1 MGALGEPGMQGRRAW
16 GRAQDVFAHR
26 CVASGGSTLL
36 RRVLGPS
43 QLAAVWRMGAYE
55 HGMHALG
62 LLGAA
67 LAARALYWQ
76 LARVSHW
83 QYGKLAA
90 SVDPLSF
97 YEVAAT
103 LFF

>member
-1 MGALGEPGMQGRRAW
+1 
-16 GRAQDVFAHR
+16 
-26 CVASGGSTLL
+26 
-36 RRVLGPS
+36 
-43 QLAAVWRMGAYE
+43 MGAYE
-55 HGMHALG
+55 HCMHALG